1 MIYINI
7 ASQVLTQDTLYTLAS
22 PSSVSMGRFAR
33 LVQAA
38 HLLGR
43 VLRNVADNTLS
54 KSFRTQEASQLYR
67 TLSALANLAEVE
79 SKIKEL
85 EFCSQIAICYR

>member
-1 MIYINI
+1 
-7 ASQVLTQDTLYTLAS
+7 
-22 PSSVSMGRFAR
+22 MGRFAR

-43 VLRNVADNTLS
+43 VLRNVADNTLDE
-54 KSFRTQEASQLYR
+54 SFRTQEAAQLYR
-67 TLSALANLAEVE
+67 TLSALLSLAEVE
-79 SKIKEL
+79 SQIKIQ